1 MSSPAQPGEAG
12 SAGPSGAHLKRAL
25 GLWDLVFYGIIL
37 IQPTA
42 PMPPFGVVSQ
52 VAHGHVVTTVL
63 IAMVAM
69 LFTAISYGRMAR
81 AYPSAGSAYT
91 YVGREIHSGLG
102 FVTGWSLAMDYI
114 LNPIICTIWCSK
126 AAMNLVPEIPYAG
139 WAVFFALLFTLLN
152 LRGIRATARTNEVLV
167 LAMSVVVMYFFVAA
181 ARYLMHQHGVAWVR
195 PFYDPATFSLSRV
208 STGTSVAVLT
218 YIGFD
223 GISTLSE
230 EARNPRRN
238 ILLATVLTCLI
249 TGVLASAEVYA
260 GQLVWPDFRH
270 YPDVD
275 TAFSWVARRAGGPV
289 LFQVVNLT
297 LLVATIGSGM
307 GSQLGAARLLYG
319 MGRDNTIPRGFFGA
333 IEPKNGIPRNNV
345 LFVGVLA
352 LAGAFAITYELGAE
366 LLNFGAIIG
375 FMGVNAAACIHY
387 YFRAPRKTL
396 GALLPPTLGFVFC
409 LAIWT
414 SLHKQALVAGGI
426 WLTAGVIYAAAK
438 TKGFREAIVFS
449 DPPPE

>member
-1 MSSPAQPGEAG
+1 MSSATSPDQAPASP
-12 SAGPSGAHLKRAL
+12 AHLKRAL

-42 PMPPFGVVSQ
+42 PMPPYGVVSQ
-52 VAHGHVVTTVL
+52 VAQGHVVTCVL
-63 IAMVAM
+63 IAMCAM

-126 AAMNLVPEIPYAG
+126 AAMNLVPEIPYVA
-139 WAVFFALLFTLLN
+139 WAVFFASLFTLLN
-152 LRGIRATARTNEVLV
+152 LRGIRASARTNEVLV
-167 LAMSVVVMYFFVAA
+167 LAMCVVVAYFFIAA
-181 ARYLMHQHGVAWVR
+181 VRYLLHLHGISLTR
-195 PFYDPATFSLSRV
+195 PFYDPSTFNLSRI

-230 EARNPRRN
+230 EAHNPRRN
-238 ILLATVLTCLI
+238 IMLATVLTCLI
-249 TGVLASAEVYA
+249 TGVLASAEVYVA
-260 GQLVWPDFRH
+260 QLVWPDFH
-270 YPDVD
+270 TYPDVD
-275 TAFSWVARRAGGPV
+275 TAYVYVAGRAGGQI
-289 LFQVVNLT
+289 LFQVVNMT

-319 MGRDNTIPRGFFGA
+319 MGRDNTIPRGFFGV
-333 IEPKNGIPRNNV
+333 IEPKHGIPRNNV
-345 LFVGVLA
+345 LFVGALA
-352 LAGAFAITYELGAE
+352 LLFAFLITYGLGAE

-375 FMGVNAAACIHY
+375 FMGVNAAAFIHY
-387 YFRAPRKTL
+387 FLRGERKTL
-396 GALLPPTLGFVFC
+396 GAFLPPLLGFFFC
-409 LAIWT
+409 LYIWK
-414 SLHKQALVAGGI
+414 SLHRPALIAGGI
-426 WLTAGVIYAAAK
+426 WLTIGIIYAAVK

>member
-1 MSSPAQPGEAG
+1 MSSAASSEPASQT
-12 SAGPSGAHLKRAL
+12 GPHLKRAL

-52 VAHGHVVTTVL
+52 VAYGHVVTTVL

-91 YVGREIHSGLG
+91 YVGREIHSSLG

-126 AAMNLVPEIPYAG
+126 AAMNLVPEIPYIT
-139 WAVFFALLFTLLN
+139 WAVFFAVLFTLLN
-152 LRGIRATARTNEVLV
+152 LRGIRATARTNQVLV
-167 LAMSVVVMYFFVAA
+167 LGMCVVVAYFFAA
-181 ARYLMHQHGVAWVR
+181 AVRYLMHQHGVSYTL
-195 PFYDPATFSLSRV
+195 PFYDPRTFTAGRIAS
-208 STGTSVAVLT
+208 GTSVAVLT

-230 EARNPRRN
+230 EAHNPRRN

-249 TGVLASAEVYA
+249 TGVLASAEVYI

-275 TAFSWVARRAGGPV
+275 TAFSYVAGRAGGPL
-289 LFQVVNLT
+289 LFHMVNLT

-307 GSQLGAARLLYG
+307 GSQLGAARLLFG

-333 IEPKNGIPRNNV
+333 IAPNGIPRNNV
-345 LFVGVLA
+345 LFVGLLA
-352 LAGAFAITYELGAE
+352 LGGAFLMSYELGAE

-375 FMGVNAAACIHY
+375 FMGVNIAAFIHY
-387 YFRAPRKTL
+387 YVRGKRRTL
-396 GALLPPTLGFVFC
+396 GTFLPPLLGFVFC

-414 SLHKQALVAGGI
+414 SLHKQALIAGGI
-426 WLTAGVIYAAAK
+426 WLTIGVIYAAVK
-438 TKGFREAIVFS
+438 TNGFREAIVFS
-449 DPPPE
+449 DPPAD